1 MLRDEIL
8 NYVESQFMGPSR
20 GYPHQLDYIKDYM
33 PYQHLVTGMLFPQES
48 IVDSDH
54 TISQDAA
61 VVDSEVDPL
70 SLSFTYLTA
79 VVGMSINIPTH
90 IKKINIKCS
99 ASYYELIEIEK
110 EEASDKKREKEKYW
124 ERNDLDEENIIVE
137 LKDHEIMIF
146 NDKAKIDVRVF
157 ESNSNK
163 LVTITIINNARKEK
177 RGKVKQVDVLSRVAM
192 SCWITGDNILPYP
205 KVFRSTMDGE
215 EEEQQVLYKDEHIY
229 GVGHACSV
237 KWENTS
243 EDNMGNIISLDFIPT
258 GVTRGSKSTLSE
270 YKDSKAISME
280 FLANPANKQHII
292 KEMRAFV
299 GPYKAWIDQTIEKL
313 KALSDSTNQKDYF
326 EINESH
332 KKAIGSLIDKLG
344 EALKRINIGIDF
356 IEEDASALDA
366 FQLANKAMLMQMVH
380 GAHYLQIL
388 DSVDD
393 GNFKFFQQNHN
404 HVSEF
409 NNIDYFDLKSLFG
422 QEYKPFEW
430 RPFQL
435 AYFLTTCKS
444 SVIKDDPYR
453 ETVDLIWFSTGGG
466 KTEAYLFVSAFLIF
480 YNKIIDP
487 SIDGVE
493 IIMRYTLRLLTQD
506 QFVRSSRFITACEK
520 IRRENIE
527 LLGPH
532 EIGIGLWIGGGTSP
546 NKFTNT
552 EDNPGSKEVLKELYK
567 ESNPDCNSPFSI
579 GACPWCNT
587 NLVPEK
593 QSRETSYGFT
603 ADDSSFEIFCPSKQ
617 CEFHKKLPI
626 QVVDAAIYKNPPTF
640 ILGTIDKFIRL
651 AHEVDSGKI
660 LVNKDSEHAVSLII
674 QDELHLI
681 SGPLGTVTGS
691 IEAAFDTMLSH
702 WGVKP
707 KYMAAT
713 ATIRGAANQIQKLYA
728 RDVATFP
735 PSGITHADRFFSR
748 IDETDEGR
756 LYVGIMSQGHTA
768 VTTTVRIAAAL
779 SQSIEEIPAPND
791 ELDGYHTLV
800 IYHNSR
806 NEKSKTKTLAA
817 QDIPER
823 IKQIASYNNKREI
836 GQSSPREF
844 KENGISELS
853 ADVQNELFD
862 TRKKLELKRG
872 DDDAIDV
879 LSVTNIIQ
887 VGIDIPRLAVMQV
900 TGQPKTSS
908 EFIQATSRVG
918 RGKNKG
924 LVMVNYIAT
933 NPRDRSHYEQF
944 KGYIS
949 ALNRFVE
956 PTSVTPAAEPALKR
970 TLPTCLVMLAKQVL
984 DLGQGS
990 EAGQFNYSSNNLAKE
1005 LFDKFEERLIKADPS
1020 EKANIKK
1027 YIHDHLQAWENL
1039 IARENRV
1046 HYHAKHKAPKDVK
1059 FLTKDFGDAKNEAL
1073 WQILNSMRHVD
1084 TEVGITIE

>member
-8 NYVESQFMGPSR
+8 NYIESQFMGPPR
-20 GYPHQLDYIKDYM
+20 GNPHQLDYIKDYM

-48 IVDSDH
+48 VVDSDH
-54 TISQDAA
+54 SISQDAT
-61 VVDSEVDPL
+61 VVDTEVDPL

-79 VVGMSINIPTH
+79 VVGMSINIPTN

-99 ASYYELIEIEK
+99 ASCYEKMELEAKESNDKKIEK
-110 EEASDKKREKEKYW
+110 DKYW
-124 ERNDLDEENIIVE
+124 ERNDLDEENLIVE

-146 NDKAKIDVRVF
+146 DDKAKIDVRVF
-157 ESNSNK
+157 KSNGNQ
-163 LVTITIINNARKEK
+163 LVTITVINNARKEK
-177 RGKVKQVDVLSRVAM
+177 KERVKQEDILSRVAM
-192 SCWITGDNILPYP
+192 SCWITGERILPYP
-205 KVFRSTMDGE
+205 KVFRSTTDGE

-237 KWENTS
+237 KWENVS
-243 EDNMGNIISLDFIPT
+243 EDIGENVISLDFIPT
-258 GVTRGSKSTLSE
+258 EITRGSKSTLSQ

-280 FLANPANKQHII
+280 FLANPLNKKDIVE
-292 KEMRAFV
+292 EMRTFV
-299 GPYKAWIDQTIEKL
+299 EPYKLWIDQTIEKL
-313 KALSDSTNQKDYF
+313 KALSDNTNQTDYF

-332 KKAIGSLIDKLG
+332 KKAIESLIDKLK

-356 IEEDASALDA
+356 IEQDTNALDA

-380 GAHYLQIL
+380 GVHYLQIL
-388 DSVDD
+388 DSVEDS
-393 GNFKFFQQNHN
+393 NFKFFQQNHN
-404 HVSEF
+404 HVAEF
-409 NNIDYFDLKSLFG
+409 NDIDYFDLQSLFG
-422 QEYKPFEW
+422 KEYRPFEW

-444 SVIKDDPYR
+444 SVIKDDPHR

-487 SIDGVE
+487 SINGVE

-506 QFVRSSRFITACEK
+506 QFVRSARFITACEK

-527 LLGPH
+527 LLGRH

-552 EDNPGSKEVLKELYK
+552 EDNPGSKEKLKDLYK
-567 ESNPDCNSPFSI
+567 ESRPDCNSPFSI

-593 QSRETSYGFT
+593 QSRETSYGFK

-617 CEFHKKLPI
+617 CEFHEKLPI

-640 ILGTIDKFIRL
+640 ILGTIDKFVRL

-660 LVNKDSEHAVSLII
+660 LVNKDSGHAVSLII

-748 IDETDEGR
+748 IDDTDEGR
-756 LYVGIMSQGHTA
+756 LYVGVMSQGHTA

-779 SQSIEEIPAPND
+779 SQSTEEITAPSD

-823 IKQIASYNNKREI
+823 IKQIASYNNKRES
-836 GQSSPREF
+836 GQSPPREF
-844 KENGISELS
+844 KENGIRELS

-879 LSVTNIIQ
+879 LPVTNIIQ

-924 LVMVNYIAT
+924 LVIVNYIAT

-990 EAGQFNYSSNNLAKE
+990 AAGDFNYSSNNLAKE

-1027 YIHDHLQAWENL
+1027 YIHDHLHSWENL

-1046 HYHAKHKAPKDVK
+1046 HYHAKHKAPRDVK
-1059 FLTKDFGDAKNEAL
+1059 FLTKDFGDVKNEAL

>member
-8 NYVESQFMGPSR
+8 NYIESQFMGPPR
-20 GYPHQLDYIKDYM
+20 GNPHQLDYIKDYM

-48 IVDSDH
+48 IVDNDH
-54 TISQDAA
+54 SISQDAT
-61 VVDSEVDPL
+61 VVDTEVDPL

-79 VVGMSINIPTH
+79 VVGMSINVPTD

-99 ASYYELIEIEK
+99 ASCYEAIELEA
-110 EEASDKKREKEKYW
+110 EESNDKKIKKNKYW
-124 ERNDLDEENIIVE
+124 ERKDLDEENLVIE
-137 LKDHEIMIF
+137 LRDHEIMIF
-146 NDKAKIDVRVF
+146 DNKAKIDIRVF
-157 ESNSNK
+157 ESNGNQ

-177 RGKVKQVDVLSRVAM
+177 RGKLEQTDVLSRVAM
-192 SCWITGDNILPYP
+192 SCWITGKRILPYP

-237 KWENTS
+237 KWDDVSDDHEQ
-243 EDNMGNIISLDFIPT
+243 NIVSLDFIPT
-258 GVTRGSKSTLSE
+258 GITRGSKSTLSE

-280 FLANPANKQHII
+280 FLADPANKQDII
-292 KEMRAFV
+292 KEMRVFV
-299 GPYKAWIDQTIEKL
+299 EPYKAWMDQTIKQL
-313 KALSDSTNQKDYF
+313 KALSANTNQTDYF

-332 KKAIGSLIDKLG
+332 KKAIDGLINKLK
-344 EALKRINIGIDF
+344 EALNRINIGIDF
-356 IEEDASALDA
+356 IEEDENALDA
-366 FQLANKAMLMQMVH
+366 FQFANKAMLMQMVH
-380 GAHYLQIL
+380 GAHYVQIL
-388 DSVDD
+388 DSVED

-404 HVSEF
+404 HVNDF
-409 NNIDYFDLKSLFG
+409 NNIDYFNLQSLFG
-422 QEYKPFEW
+422 KKYKPFEW

-480 YNKIIDP
+480 YNKIADP
-487 SIDGVE
+487 DKNGVE

-527 LLGPH
+527 LLGLH

-552 EDNPGSKEVLKELYK
+552 IENPGSKEVLKELLK
-567 ESNPDCNSPFSI
+567 ESKPDCSSPFSI

-593 QSRETSYGFT
+593 QSQESSYGFK
-603 ADDSSFEIFCPSKQ
+603 ADESSFEIFCPSQQ
-617 CEFHKKLPI
+617 CEFHDKLPI

-640 ILGTIDKFIRL
+640 ILGTIDKFVRL

-660 LVNKDSEHAVSLII
+660 LLNKDSKNAVSLII

-728 RDVATFP
+728 RDVAIFP

-768 VTTTVRIAAAL
+768 VTTTVRIAAAM
-779 SQSIEEIPAPND
+779 SQSIEEIPAPES

-800 IYHNSR
+800 VYHNSR

-823 IKQIASYNNKREI
+823 IKQIASLNNKRDA
-836 GQSSPREF
+836 GQSPPREF

-862 TRKKLELKRG
+862 TRKRLELKRG
-872 DDDAIDV
+872 DNDAIDI

-887 VGIDIPRLAVMQV
+887 VGVDIPRLAAMQV

-924 LVMVNYIAT
+924 LVIVNYIAT

-944 KGYIS
+944 SGYIS

-970 TLPTCLVMLAKQVL
+970 SIPTCLVMLAKQVL
-984 DLGQGS
+984 DLSQGS
-990 EAGQFNYSSNNLAKE
+990 QAGEFNYSNNNLARE

-1027 YIHDHLQAWENL
+1027 YIHNHLYEWENF

-1046 HYHAKHKAPKDVK
+1046 HYHAKHKLPRDIK
-1059 FLTKDFGDAKNEAL
+1059 FLTKDFGDVKNDAL

>member
-8 NYVESQFMGPSR
+8 NYIESQFMGPSR

-54 TISQDAA
+54 TISQDAT

-110 EEASDKKREKEKYW
+110 EEVSDRKIEKEKYW

-146 NDKAKIDVRVF
+146 NDRAKIDVRVF
-157 ESNSNK
+157 VSNGNK
-163 LVTITIINNARKEK
+163 LVTITIINNAHKEK

-229 GVGHACSV
+229 AVGHACSV
-237 KWENTS
+237 KWENAS
-243 EDNMGNIISLDFIPT
+243 EDDVGNIISLDFIPT
-258 GVTRGSKSTLSE
+258 GITRGSKSTLSE
-270 YKDSKAISME
+270 YRDSKAISME
-280 FLANPANKQHII
+280 FLANPENKQDII

-299 GPYKAWIDQTIEKL
+299 EPYKAWIDQTIEKL
-313 KALSDSTNQKDYF
+313 KSLSDSTNQRDYF

-332 KKAIGSLIDKLG
+332 KKAIGGLIDKLK
-344 EALKRINIGIDF
+344 EALTRINIGIDF
-356 IEEDASALDA
+356 IEEDPSALDA

-422 QEYKPFEW
+422 QEYRPFEW

-520 IRRENIE
+520 IRRENIK
-527 LLGPH
+527 LLGSH

-593 QSRETSYGFT
+593 QSRETSYGFK

-617 CEFHKKLPI
+617 CEFHNKLPI

-756 LYVGIMSQGHTA
+756 LYVGVMSQGHTA

-779 SQSIEEIPAPND
+779 SQSIEEIPAPSD

-823 IKQIASYNNKREI
+823 IKQIASNNNKREI
-836 GQSSPREF
+836 GKSFPREF

-872 DDDAIDV
+872 DDDAIDI

-970 TLPTCLVMLAKQVL
+970 TLPTCIVMLAKQVL
-984 DLGQGS
+984 DLGQWS
-990 EAGQFNYSSNNLAKE
+990 AAGQFNYSNNNLAKE

-1027 YIHDHLQAWENL
+1027 YIHDHLHAWENL
-1039 IARENRV
+1039 ITRENRV
-1046 HYHAKHKAPKDVK
+1046 HYHAKHKAPNDVK
-1059 FLTKDFGDAKNEAL
+1059 FLTKDFGDVKNEAL

>member
-8 NYVESQFMGPSR
+8 NYIESQFMGPSR

-54 TISQDAA
+54 TISQDAT

-110 EEASDKKREKEKYW
+110 EEVSDRKIEKEKYW

-146 NDKAKIDVRVF
+146 NDRAKIDVRVF
-157 ESNSNK
+157 VSNGNK
-163 LVTITIINNARKEK
+163 LVTITIINNAHKEK

-229 GVGHACSV
+229 AVGHACSV
-237 KWENTS
+237 KWENAS
-243 EDNMGNIISLDFIPT
+243 EDDVGNIISLDFIPT
-258 GVTRGSKSTLSE
+258 GITRGSKSTLSE
-270 YKDSKAISME
+270 YRDSKAISME
-280 FLANPANKQHII
+280 FLANPENKQDII

-299 GPYKAWIDQTIEKL
+299 EPYKAWIDQTIEKL
-313 KALSDSTNQKDYF
+313 KSLSDSTNQRDYF

-332 KKAIGSLIDKLG
+332 KKAIGGLIDKLK
-344 EALKRINIGIDF
+344 EALTRINIGIDF
-356 IEEDASALDA
+356 IEEDPSVLDA

-422 QEYKPFEW
+422 QEYRPFEW

-520 IRRENIE
+520 IRRENIK

-593 QSRETSYGFT
+593 QSRETSYGFK

-617 CEFHKKLPI
+617 CEFHNKLPI

-756 LYVGIMSQGHTA
+756 LYVGVMSQGHTA

-779 SQSIEEIPAPND
+779 SQSIEEIPAPSD

-823 IKQIASYNNKREI
+823 IKQIASNNNKREI
-836 GQSSPREF
+836 GKSFPREF

-872 DDDAIDV
+872 DDDAIDI

-970 TLPTCLVMLAKQVL
+970 TLPTCIVMLAKQVL
-984 DLGQGS
+984 DLGQWS
-990 EAGQFNYSSNNLAKE
+990 AAGQFNYSNNNLAKE

-1027 YIHDHLQAWENL
+1027 YIHDHLHAWENL
-1039 IARENRV
+1039 ITRENRV
-1046 HYHAKHKAPKDVK
+1046 HYHAKHKAPNDVK
-1059 FLTKDFGDAKNEAL
+1059 FLTKDFGDVKNEAL

>member
-1 MLRDEIL
+1 M
-8 NYVESQFMGPSR
+8 
-20 GYPHQLDYIKDYM
+20 
-33 PYQHLVTGMLFPQES
+33 
-48 IVDSDH
+48 
-54 TISQDAA
+54 
-61 VVDSEVDPL
+61 
-70 SLSFTYLTA
+70 
-79 VVGMSINIPTH
+79 
-90 IKKINIKCS
+90 
-99 ASYYELIEIEK
+99 
-110 EEASDKKREKEKYW
+110 
-124 ERNDLDEENIIVE
+124 
-137 LKDHEIMIF
+137 
-146 NDKAKIDVRVF
+146 
-157 ESNSNK
+157 
-163 LVTITIINNARKEK
+163 
-177 RGKVKQVDVLSRVAM
+177 
-192 SCWITGDNILPYP
+192 
-205 KVFRSTMDGE
+205 
-215 EEEQQVLYKDEHIY
+215 
-229 GVGHACSV
+229 
-237 KWENTS
+237 
-243 EDNMGNIISLDFIPT
+243 
-258 GVTRGSKSTLSE
+258 
-270 YKDSKAISME
+270 
-280 FLANPANKQHII
+280 
-292 KEMRAFV
+292 
-299 GPYKAWIDQTIEKL
+299 
-313 KALSDSTNQKDYF
+313 
-326 EINESH
+326 
-332 KKAIGSLIDKLG
+332 
-344 EALKRINIGIDF
+344 
-356 IEEDASALDA
+356 
-366 FQLANKAMLMQMVH
+366 
-380 GAHYLQIL
+380 
-388 DSVDD
+388 
-393 GNFKFFQQNHN
+393 
-404 HVSEF
+404 
-409 NNIDYFDLKSLFG
+409 
-422 QEYKPFEW
+422 
-430 RPFQL
+430 
-435 AYFLTTCKS
+435 
-444 SVIKDDPYR
+444 
-453 ETVDLIWFSTGGG
+453 
-466 KTEAYLFVSAFLIF
+466 
-480 YNKIIDP
+480 
-487 SIDGVE
+487 
-493 IIMRYTLRLLTQD
+493 
-506 QFVRSSRFITACEK
+506 
-520 IRRENIE
+520 
-527 LLGPH
+527 
-532 EIGIGLWIGGGTSP
+532 
-546 NKFTNT
+546 
-552 EDNPGSKEVLKELYK
+552 
-567 ESNPDCNSPFSI
+567 
-579 GACPWCNT
+579 
-587 NLVPEK
+587 
-593 QSRETSYGFT
+593 
-603 ADDSSFEIFCPSKQ
+603 
-617 CEFHKKLPI
+617 
-626 QVVDAAIYKNPPTF
+626 
-640 ILGTIDKFIRL
+640 

-756 LYVGIMSQGHTA
+756 LYVGVMSQGHTA

-779 SQSIEEIPAPND
+779 SQSIEEIPAPSD

-823 IKQIASYNNKREI
+823 IKQIASNNNKREI
-836 GQSSPREF
+836 GKSFPREF

-872 DDDAIDV
+872 DDDAIDI

-970 TLPTCLVMLAKQVL
+970 TLPTCIVMLAKQVL
-984 DLGQGS
+984 DLGQWS
-990 EAGQFNYSSNNLAKE
+990 AAGQFNYSNNNLAKE

-1027 YIHDHLQAWENL
+1027 YIHDHLHAWENL
-1039 IARENRV
+1039 ITRENRV
-1046 HYHAKHKAPKDVK
+1046 HYHAKHKAPNDVK
-1059 FLTKDFGDAKNEAL
+1059 FLTKDFGDVKNEAL

>member
-1 MLRDEIL
+1 
-8 NYVESQFMGPSR
+8 
-20 GYPHQLDYIKDYM
+20 
-33 PYQHLVTGMLFPQES
+33 
-48 IVDSDH
+48 
-54 TISQDAA
+54 
-61 VVDSEVDPL
+61 
-70 SLSFTYLTA
+70 
-79 VVGMSINIPTH
+79 
-90 IKKINIKCS
+90 
-99 ASYYELIEIEK
+99 
-110 EEASDKKREKEKYW
+110 
-124 ERNDLDEENIIVE
+124 
-137 LKDHEIMIF
+137 
-146 NDKAKIDVRVF
+146 
-157 ESNSNK
+157 
-163 LVTITIINNARKEK
+163 
-177 RGKVKQVDVLSRVAM
+177 M

-229 GVGHACSV
+229 AVGHACSV
-237 KWENTS
+237 KWENAS
-243 EDNMGNIISLDFIPT
+243 EDDVGNIISLDFIPT
-258 GVTRGSKSTLSE
+258 GITRGSKSTLSE
-270 YKDSKAISME
+270 YRDSKAISME
-280 FLANPANKQHII
+280 FLANPENKQDII

-299 GPYKAWIDQTIEKL
+299 EPYKAWIDQTIEKL
-313 KALSDSTNQKDYF
+313 KSLSDSTNQRDYF

-332 KKAIGSLIDKLG
+332 KKAIGGLIDKLK
-344 EALKRINIGIDF
+344 EALTRINIGIDF
-356 IEEDASALDA
+356 IEEDPSALDA

-422 QEYKPFEW
+422 QEYRPFEW

-520 IRRENIE
+520 IRRENIK

-593 QSRETSYGFT
+593 QSRETSYGFK

-617 CEFHKKLPI
+617 CEFHNKLPI

-756 LYVGIMSQGHTA
+756 LYVGVMSQGHTA

-779 SQSIEEIPAPND
+779 SQSIEEIPAPSD

-823 IKQIASYNNKREI
+823 IKQIASNNNKREI
-836 GQSSPREF
+836 GKSFPREF

-872 DDDAIDV
+872 DDDAIDI

-970 TLPTCLVMLAKQVL
+970 TLPTCIVMLAKQVL
-984 DLGQGS
+984 DLGQWS
-990 EAGQFNYSSNNLAKE
+990 AAGQFNYSNNNLAKE

-1027 YIHDHLQAWENL
+1027 YIHDHLHAWENL
-1039 IARENRV
+1039 ITRENRV
-1046 HYHAKHKAPKDVK
+1046 HYHAKHKAPNDVK
-1059 FLTKDFGDAKNEAL
+1059 FLTKDFGDVKNEAL

>member
-1 MLRDEIL
+1 MLRNEIL
-8 NYVESQFMGPSR
+8 NYVETQFMGPPR
-20 GYPHQLDYIKDYM
+20 GHSHQLDFIKDYM

-48 IVDSDH
+48 IIDNDYS
-54 TISQDAA
+54 ISQDAT
-61 VVDSEVDPL
+61 VVDTEVDPL

-79 VVGMSINIPTH
+79 VVGMSINVPTH
-90 IKKINIKCS
+90 IKKININCS
-99 ASYYELIEIEK
+99 ACFYELKEIESNK
-110 EEASDKKREKEKYW
+110 TNNNEVAKEKYW
-124 ERNDLDEENIIVE
+124 DRKDLDQEVLVVE

-146 NDKAKIDVRVF
+146 DNKAKIDVRVF
-157 ESNSNK
+157 ESNGNQ
-163 LVTITIINNARKEK
+163 LVTITVINNARKEK
-177 RGKVKQVDVLSRVAM
+177 RGKVNQEDVLSRVEM
-192 SCWITGDNILPYP
+192 SCWISDDNILPYP

-215 EEEQQVLYKDEHIY
+215 EEEQQILYKDEHIY

-237 KWENTS
+237 KWENVS
-243 EDNMGNIISLDFIPT
+243 EDNKENIVSLDFIPT
-258 GVTRGSKSTLSE
+258 GITRGSKSTLSE

-280 FLANPANKQHII
+280 FLANPSNKNKII
-292 KEMRAFV
+292 REMRAFV
-299 GPYKAWIDQTIEKL
+299 EPYEAWIDQTINQLNE
-313 KALSDSTNQKDYF
+313 LSENTSKTEYF

-332 KKAIGSLIDKLG
+332 KKAIDGLINKLNK
-344 EALKRINIGIDF
+344 ALKRIKIGIDF
-356 IEEDASALDA
+356 IEEDENALDA
-366 FQLANKAMLMQMVH
+366 FQFANKAMLMQMVH
-380 GAHYLQIL
+380 SAHYNQIL
-388 DSVDD
+388 KSVED

-404 HVSEF
+404 HVHDF
-409 NNIDYFDLKSLFG
+409 NNIDYFDLQSLFG
-422 QEYKPFEW
+422 KGYKPFEW

-444 SVIKDDPYR
+444 SVIKNDPYR

-487 SIDGVE
+487 DKNGVE

-527 LLGPH
+527 LLGQH

-552 EDNPGSKEVLKELYK
+552 EENKGSLEVFKDLLKESK
-567 ESNPDCNSPFSI
+567 PDCNSPFSI

-593 QSRETSYGFT
+593 QSQESSYGFK
-603 ADDSSFEIFCPSKQ
+603 ADESNFEIYCPSRQ
-617 CEFHKKLPI
+617 CEFHEKLPI

-640 ILGTIDKFIRL
+640 ILGTIDKFVRL
-651 AHEVDSGKI
+651 AHEVDAGKI
-660 LVNKDSEHAVSLII
+660 LLNKDSENAVSLII

-768 VTTTVRIAAAL
+768 VTTTVRIAAAM
-779 SQSIEEIPAPND
+779 SQSIEEISAPES

-823 IKQIASYNNKREI
+823 IKQIASLNNNREA
-836 GQSSPREF
+836 GQAPPRKF
-844 KENGISELS
+844 GENGISELS

-862 TRKKLELKRG
+862 TRKRLELKRG
-872 DDDAIDV
+872 DSDCIDI

-887 VGIDIPRLAVMQV
+887 VGVDIPRLAAMQV

-918 RGKNKG
+918 RGDNKG
-924 LVMVNYIAT
+924 LVIVNYIAT

-944 KGYIS
+944 SGYIS

-970 TLPTCLVMLAKQVL
+970 SIPTCIVMLAKQVL
-984 DLGQGS
+984 DLSQWS
-990 EAGQFNYSSNNLAKE
+990 QADQFNYTNNNLAKE
-1005 LFDKFEERLIKADPS
+1005 LFGKFEERLIKADPS
-1020 EKANIKK
+1020 EEKNIKN
-1027 YIHDHLQAWENL
+1027 YIHNHLNEWENF

-1059 FLTKDFGDAKNEAL
+1059 FLTKDFGDVKNDAL

>member
-8 NYVESQFMGPSR
+8 NYVESQFMGPPR
-20 GYPHQLDYIKDYM
+20 GDPHQLDYIKDYM

-48 IVDSDH
+48 IVDSNH
-54 TISQDAA
+54 SISQDAT
-61 VVDSEVDPL
+61 VVDTEVDPL

-99 ASYYELIEIEK
+99 ASCYELIEIGG
-110 EEASDKKREKEKYW
+110 EEPSNKKIEKEKYW
-124 ERNDLDEENIIVE
+124 ERNDLDEENLVVE

-146 NDKAKIDVRVF
+146 DDNAKIDVRVF
-157 ESNSNK
+157 KSNGNQ
-163 LVTITIINNARKEK
+163 LATITVINNARKEK
-177 RGKVKQVDVLSRVAM
+177 KGRVKQVDILSRVAM
-192 SCWITGDNILPYP
+192 SCWITGERILPYP

-237 KWENTS
+237 KWENAT
-243 EDNMGNIISLDFIPT
+243 EDVGENIVSLDFIPT
-258 GVTRGSKSTLSE
+258 EITRGSKSTLSE

-280 FLANPANKQHII
+280 FLANPVNKPDII
-292 KEMRAFV
+292 EEMRAFV
-299 GPYKAWIDQTIEKL
+299 EPYKSWIDQTIEKL
-313 KALSDSTNQKDYF
+313 KALSDNTNQTDYF

-332 KKAIGSLIDKLG
+332 KKAIESLIDKLK
-344 EALKRINIGIDF
+344 EALKRIAIGIDF
-356 IEEDASALDA
+356 IEQDTSALDA

-380 GAHYLQIL
+380 GEHYLQIL
-388 DSVDD
+388 DSVEDS
-393 GNFKFFQQNHN
+393 NFKFFQQNHN
-404 HVSEF
+404 HVAEF
-409 NNIDYFDLKSLFG
+409 NNIDYFDLQSLFG
-422 QEYKPFEW
+422 DEYRPFEW

-480 YNKIIDP
+480 YNKIMDP

-567 ESNPDCNSPFSI
+567 ESKPDCNSPFSI

-593 QSRETSYGFT
+593 QSRETSYGFK
-603 ADDSSFEIFCPSKQ
+603 ADDSSFEIFCPSEQ
-617 CEFHKKLPI
+617 CEFHEKLPI

-640 ILGTIDKFIRL
+640 ILGTIDKFVRL

-748 IDETDEGR
+748 IDDTDEGR
-756 LYVGIMSQGHTA
+756 LYVGVMSQGHTA

-779 SQSIEEIPAPND
+779 SQSTEEITAPSD

-836 GQSSPREF
+836 GQSPPREF
-844 KENGISELS
+844 KENGIRELS

-879 LSVTNIIQ
+879 LPVTNIIQ

-990 EAGQFNYSSNNLAKE
+990 AAGDFNYSSNNLAKE

-1027 YIHDHLQAWENL
+1027 YIHDHLHSWENL

-1059 FLTKDFGDAKNEAL
+1059 FLTKDFGDVKNEAL